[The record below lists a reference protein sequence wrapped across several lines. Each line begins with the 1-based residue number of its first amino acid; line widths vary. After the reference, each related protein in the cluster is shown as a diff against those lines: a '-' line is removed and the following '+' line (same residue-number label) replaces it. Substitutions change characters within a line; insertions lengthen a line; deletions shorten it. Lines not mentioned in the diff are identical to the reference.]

1 MFSFIFERS
10 FTYIFNSVQFLP
22 TSQQMHDC
30 LIEDFIGISVD
41 YATCYRISTISTKDF
56 AFICCLIFKISSR
69 IFLIRRRYLAFT
81 LSFMNRSM
89 SMRVYVG
96 VCLFFNF
103 VWMDLAVLKRLD
115 FLQRF
120 LCMECKNMGYF
131 VDEANHKVEGHLRRG
146 TTITSTG
153 LSLVLSRADTFVRLQ
168 NRLGSQI
175 FLVICIRISSALD
188 IGYFSKA
195 GLPVRE
201 TTDAKK
207 HLVTSTCATEKKV
220 ENQFS

>member
-1 MFSFIFERS
+1 
-10 FTYIFNSVQFLP
+10 
-22 TSQQMHDC
+22 MHDC

-41 YATCYRISTISTKDF
+41 YATSYRISTISTKDF
-56 AFICCLIFKISSR
+56 AFICCFIFKISSR
-69 IFLIRRRYLAFT
+69 IVLIRRRYLAFT
-81 LSFMNRSM
+81 LSLMNRSM

-131 VDEANHKVEGHLRRG
+131 VDEANHKVEGHLWRG

-153 LSLVLSRADTFVRLQ
+153 LSLILSRADAFVRLQ

-188 IGYFSKA
+188 IGSFSKA

>member
-56 AFICCLIFKISSR
+56 AFICCFIFKISSR
-69 IFLIRRRYLAFT
+69 IVLIRRRYLAFT

-120 LCMECKNMGYF
+120 LCMECKTWDTLLMRLIIRSKDTYG
-131 VDEANHKVEGHLRRG
+131 EELLSHLQG
-146 TTITSTG
+146 
-153 LSLVLSRADTFVRLQ
+153 FH
-168 NRLGSQI
+168 
-175 FLVICIRISSALD
+175 SSCPEQMH
-188 IGYFSKA
+188 S
-195 GLPVRE
+195 
-201 TTDAKK
+201 
-207 HLVTSTCATEKKV
+207 
-220 ENQFS
+220 